1 MSDQPSA
8 VRPILEASKVR
19 PAALSAMANFHAN
32 ILLEVTS
39 AVAESPVVIVGMAQ
53 NPVVKKARKALDGA
67 GIAYRYLEYG
77 SYFGMWKERLAI
89 KLWSGWPTFPQVFVK
104 GALMG
109 GAHETEA
116 ALADGSLKRAID
128 AG

>member
-1 MSDQPSA
+1 
-8 VRPILEASKVR
+8 
-19 PAALSAMANFHAN
+19 MANFHAN